1 MSDALVQGP
10 CFENHG
16 AKGRRHR
23 RRDQGLR
30 KGNVQTKAT
39 LEKLKTSWSPVLDK
53 TRREPPGKH
62 PEWGQAGMLPLEAP
76 QGTPATCSAG
86 LTQGH
91 SPTGTSRP
99 HWALNKRGVPEARP
113 PVGCTPSCSLAV
125 SSFMCTQCCSLM
137 FLHREI
143 DGHISY

>member
-16 AKGRRHR
+16 AKGRRRR

-30 KGNVQTKAT
+30 KGNVETKAT
-39 LEKLKTSWSPVLDK
+39 FEKLKTSWSPVLDK

-62 PEWGQAGMLPLEAP
+62 PEWGQAGMLPLEAS
-76 QGTPATCSAG
+76 QGTPATCSVG

-99 HWALNKRGVPEARP
+99 PLGPEEEGGFRKQDHQWAVPHPAPRWSP
-113 PVGCTPSCSLAV
+113 PSCA
-125 SSFMCTQCCSLM
+125 
-137 FLHREI
+137 HNAAA
-143 DGHISY
+143 